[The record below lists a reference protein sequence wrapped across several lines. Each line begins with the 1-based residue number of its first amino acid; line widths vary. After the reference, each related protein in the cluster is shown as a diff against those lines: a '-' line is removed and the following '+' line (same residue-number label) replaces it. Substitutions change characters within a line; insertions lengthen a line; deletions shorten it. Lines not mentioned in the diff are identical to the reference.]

1 MLKNVIKPQRKRA
14 REGES
19 KREELQKKKKTINK
33 MSINTNL
40 YTVTFK
46 INGLNSSQEK

>member
-1 MLKNVIKPQRKRA
+1 MSSNHKG
-14 REGES
+14 REQEKG
-19 KREELQKKKKTINK
+19 KAKGRNYKKKKKTINK